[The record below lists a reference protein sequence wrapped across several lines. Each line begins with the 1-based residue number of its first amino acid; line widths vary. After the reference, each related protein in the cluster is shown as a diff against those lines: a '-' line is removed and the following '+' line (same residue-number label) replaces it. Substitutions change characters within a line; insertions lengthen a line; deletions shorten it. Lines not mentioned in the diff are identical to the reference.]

1 MATIRDVAQR
11 AGVSVSSVSNV
22 LNGRSDRM
30 RKETLLRIEQAI
42 NELQFQPSRAAL
54 QLKTGQ
60 VSLLGLLVPSIV
72 NPSFASLAHE
82 VDIAARRYGYRVL
95 LGNTYRNPAEEN
107 AFIND
112 LLSQGVRGVIV
123 ASTMVEQKFLHS
135 ALQRGLVMVNYDV
148 QSQPGC
154 DTETAPQADRVSMD
168 NFQAGKLAAYHLIER
183 GCRRITF
190 ATETGKSASRSSRIN
205 GFLSAVKEAGLSDS
219 CTVLEGKASEGY
231 GDAEMTELG
240 KQLAEKIA
248 QSSMMPQGIVAIN
261 DMMAIGLIAGLRAQN
276 IRVPQDISIIGFDN
290 TLMSALFT
298 PSLTSVAPPL
308 ANMATTMVERLMERL
323 ADNAIPAGE
332 YLFSP
337 QLVMRESVITR

>member
-72 NPSFASLAHE
+72 NPSFAALAHE
-82 VDIAARRYGYRVL
+82 IDIAARRCGYRVL

-123 ASTMVEQKFLHS
+123 ASTLVEQTFLHS
-135 ALQRGLVMVNYDV
+135 VLQRGLVMVNYDV
-148 QSQPGC
+148 QSQPEL
-154 DTETAPQADRVSMD
+154 DTQATLQADRVSMD
-168 NFQAGKLAAYHLIER
+168 NFQAGKLAANHLIER
-183 GCRRITF
+183 GCRSMIF
-190 ATETGKSASRSSRIN
+190 ATETGKSVSRSSRIH
-205 GFLSAVKEAGLSDS
+205 GFLSAAKEAGLGNS
-219 CTVLEGKASEGY
+219 CSVLEGKASEGY

-240 KQLAEKIA
+240 KQLAVKIGRLPT
-248 QSSMMPQGIVAIN
+248 MPQGIVAIN
-261 DMMAIGLIAGLRAQN
+261 DMMAIGLIAGLRTQN
-276 IRVPQDISIIGFDN
+276 IQVPEDISIIGIDN

-298 PSLTSVAPPL
+298 PTLTSIAPPL
-308 ANMATTMVERLMERL
+308 DSMATVMVERLVARL
-323 ADNAIPAGE
+323 ADSTIPAGE
-332 YLFSP
+332 YLFP
-337 QLVMRESVITR
+337 PELVIRQSVRLK